1 MYIDIKRG
9 YRYTVCFYKNSTC
22 THFRCWYVQAKCDNI
37 RLEPMHAGACTEDD
51 KNPRSN
57 MTSTNFTTDSP
68 EAAQTIDN
76 FTLTQEFCADPRPCP
91 SDLNPICGNNRIF
104 YVNL

>member
-1 MYIDIKRG
+1 
-9 YRYTVCFYKNSTC
+9 
-22 THFRCWYVQAKCDNI
+22 
-37 RLEPMHAGACTEDD
+37 MHNGACTEAD

-68 EAAQTIDN
+68 EAAQTMDN

-104 YVNL
+104 YVNLWVCYFFFVNMANNEKQFSRLAMNVLVFAR